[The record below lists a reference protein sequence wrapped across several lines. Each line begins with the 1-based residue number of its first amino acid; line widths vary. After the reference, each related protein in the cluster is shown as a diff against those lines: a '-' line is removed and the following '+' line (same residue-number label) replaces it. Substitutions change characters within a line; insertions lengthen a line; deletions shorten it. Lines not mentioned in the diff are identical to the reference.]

1 MRIVTIVFYLFL
13 ILVGV
18 SFAVL
23 NAAPM
28 QINFYFT
35 RLTLPV
41 SLMLTLMFGI
51 GILLGYMFALFKYW
65 RLKMAY
71 HKLKNQLQLNE
82 KEIKNLR
89 SIPLKDQH

>member
-1 MRIVTIVFYLFL
+1 MRIAMIIFYLFL

-51 GILLGYMFALFKYW
+51 GVLLGYMLALFKYW
-65 RLKMAY
+65 RLKMEY
-71 HKLKNQLQLNE
+71 RKLKNQLQLNE

-89 SIPLKDQH
+89 SIPLKDRH